1 MSRNIIKISPPI
13 NPNDRIYDL
22 INGRYLNRY
31 EMAIFKIRNRVSIRF
46 YILGVRNLGTLC
58 GLSRYYLAAI
68 QILRN
73 FVMQRRNIAFQLVKK
88 GVPSSLDV
96 RALRKWDRTISRW
109 EAWDRAYQI
118 LTRYEVCQKGRQ
130 AHANI

>member
-1 MSRNIIKISPPI
+1 MSQNIIKINPPV
-13 NPNDRIYDL
+13 NPNDKVYDL
-22 INGRYLNRY
+22 TKGRYLNRY
-31 EMAIFKIRNRVSIRF
+31 EMAMFKIRNRVSIRF
-46 YILGVRNLGTLC
+46 YILGVRSLGTRR

-73 FVMQRRNIAFQLVKK
+73 FVMQRRNIAFQLVKQ

-109 EAWDRAYQI
+109 EAWDKAYQI